1 MSLPQGPLVANLLR
15 FQKIVQPRWLFD
27 VVETTLLRKGGKKK
41 RKKKEEERRRRREGE
56 NEGAKRWST
65 NKQLE
70 TWTGSKQEVI
80 LGFPMDLP
88 ASSTNCALSTA
99 IVSGRLTRTIV

>member
-1 MSLPQGPLVANLLR
+1 MAVRCRRNDTA
-15 FQKIVQPRWLFD
+15 
-27 VVETTLLRKGGKKK
+27 KK
-41 RKKKEEERRRRREGE
+41 RGKEEKKKKKEEERRRRREGE